1 MKGKEYPDTFAELEK
16 MFKSDSDCY
25 DYRKKLRWPVG
36 FICPKCGSRE
46 SWSMGNDRVLC
57 AKCRWQ
63 QSVLSGTVM
72 HRTHLPVKLWFRAM
86 WCICASKS
94 GVSALNLKHTLG
106 IGSYNTAWLCL
117 HKLRRAMVR
126 PGRELLS
133 GVVEA
138 DETYVGAPQEGK
150 PGRGAYGKR
159 LVFVAV
165 ERKGKGIGRIRMQGI
180 ANASGEALQAAV
192 TSTIEPRSSIKT
204 DGWSGYN
211 WMGKSDYRRE
221 KVNDVDEEV
230 ADCVLPK
237 CHLVISLFKRWMAGT
252 LQGNIG
258 RDHLGD
264 YLNEFVFRF
273 NRRTSRSR
281 GLLFHRLAGLA
292 MAASPNPRTSII
304 GGGTQDVV

>member
-1 MKGKEYPDTFAELEK
+1 
-16 MFKSDSDCY
+16 
-25 DYRKKLRWPVG
+25 
-36 FICPKCGSRE
+36 
-46 SWSMGNDRVLC
+46 
-57 AKCRWQ
+57 
-63 QSVLSGTVM
+63 
-72 HRTHLPVKLWFRAM
+72 M

-133 GVVEA
+133 GIVEA

-165 ERKGKGIGRIRMQGI
+165 ERKGKGIGRIRMQCI

-230 ADCVLPK
+230 ADGVLPK

>member
-1 MKGKEYPDTFAELEK
+1 MKGKEYPNTFAELEK

-25 DYRKKLRWPVG
+25 DYLERPRWPDG
-36 FICPKCGSRE
+36 FVCPKCGGRKA
-46 SWSMGNDRVLC
+46 WSMGNGRVLC

-72 HRTHLPVKLWFRAM
+72 HRTHLPVKMWFRAM
-86 WCICASKS
+86 WCICAGKS
-94 GVSALNLKHTLG
+94 GVSALNMGQTLG
-106 IGSYNTAWLCL
+106 MGSYNTAWLCL

-126 PGRELLS
+126 LGRERLS

-150 PGRGAYGKR
+150 KGRGAYGKR

-165 ERKGKGIGRIRMQGI
+165 ERKGRRIGRIRLQCI
-180 ANASGEALQAAV
+180 ADASGKSLQAAV
-192 TSTIEPRSSIKT
+192 ADNIEPGSRVRT
-204 DGWSGYN
+204 DGWSGYR
-211 WMGKSDYRRE
+211 WMDESCYSHERA
-221 KVNDVDEEV
+221 NDVDEEV

-237 CHLVISLFKRWMAGT
+237 CHLVIGLFKRWMNGT

-258 RDHLGD
+258 RDHLDD

-281 GLLFHRLAGLA
+281 GLLFQRLASLA
-292 MAASPNPRTSII
+292 MSTGPNPRDSIVR
-304 GGGTQDVV
+304 GGIQDVV